1 MSLSPSPLATA
12 INNSSSSQPK
22 KRTRVT
28 PSQLTILEETF
39 AISATPDSKMRKQLA
54 QKLQM
59 PERSIQIWFQNR
71 RAKVKMLQKRA
82 LMREEQEAAK
92 ARLYA
97 EAAAYVHQQQP
108 YWYPR
113 RSQAPKVPIQ
123 RAWSS
128 DVVSAPPPP
137 PPPPTFPPAFAAA
150 PPPPP
155 PPPFTATT
163 PSLPL
168 YIMPTESGLGYPDDD
183 MRFRRIDSEPAPVIH
198 DVSLTAEPGSGL
210 ITANTLTVGSWHRM
224 KITHQD
230 LLCYYN
236 STDRT
241 FAWHIRDSDYHFK
254 MVISFDIIASI
265 EINSLPDNVSADIH
279 VDLTEAPLFFMENGD
294 NSWIQC
300 SDFTEGMQ
308 ATVILRHSIRGLTAD
323 LRHELFNIASLDET
337 LCQIT
342 RFFNSSSISSS
353 SSVMDQNYLWRHQ
366 SLPLGFGWAEESSF

>member
-1 MSLSPSPLATA
+1 MSTSPLATA
-12 INNSSSSQPK
+12 INNTSSSQPK

-54 QKLQM
+54 HKLQM

-113 RSQAPKVPIQ
+113 RSQAAKVPIQ
-123 RAWSS
+123 RAWGS

-137 PPPPTFPPAFAAA
+137 PPTFPAAFAA

-155 PPPFTATT
+155 PPPFSATT

-168 YIMPTESGLGYPDDD
+168 YIMPTESALAFADDD
-183 MRFRRIDSEPAPVIH
+183 MRFRRI
-198 DVSLTAEPGSGL
+198 G
-210 ITANTLTVGSWHRM
+210 
-224 KITHQD
+224 K
-230 LLCYYN
+230 
-236 STDRT
+236 
-241 FAWHIRDSDYHFK
+241 
-254 MVISFDIIASI
+254 
-265 EINSLPDNVSADIH
+265 
-279 VDLTEAPLFFMENGD
+279 
-294 NSWIQC
+294 
-300 SDFTEGMQ
+300 
-308 ATVILRHSIRGLTAD
+308 
-323 LRHELFNIASLDET
+323 
-337 LCQIT
+337 
-342 RFFNSSSISSS
+342 
-353 SSVMDQNYLWRHQ
+353 
-366 SLPLGFGWAEESSF
+366 